1 MQSHLVFPVGIYNYF
16 DENVFGWKVSQNI
29 FRIKN
34 FFDKDAPY
42 PNCFG
47 NLLTPQVVLTT
58 LKCFIK
64 VKAVREYY
72 GLPQKYKTVENDSGI
87 FLHLIF
93 IILQF
98 ETSSLMNWLFS
109 LFQTWILQATAG
121 RKIQFKLGKKS
132 SSPNS
137 IFQTGELR
145 KSSSTF

>member
-1 MQSHLVFPVGIYNYF
+1 MEQMEHTKIFKNCTAIWFLQLESTIISMKMSLAERSVRI
-16 DENVFGWKVSQNI
+16 FGKKT

-109 LFQTWILQATAG
+109 LFQT
-121 RKIQFKLGKKS
+121 
-132 SSPNS
+132 
-137 IFQTGELR
+137 
-145 KSSSTF
+145 